1 MTDQTQRAVR
11 SVFLVFAAGGV
22 MIASLLSRVPQ
33 IRDALHL
40 SPAALGLLLLTT
52 AVGALV
58 SLPFAGSVVHRLGAA
73 STVKIGVM
81 VASVGLAIAAIGTE
95 VGAAMVAVG
104 LFLFGFGSGQW
115 DVAQNVEG
123 AAVEQRLDRSI
134 MSRFHAAFSIGTVV
148 GALGGAAMNALDVA
162 PVAHLLF
169 IAVLVGVVT
178 QIEARS
184 FLSDVHGE
192 LDDHRDRRPAWQAW
206 TEPRTLLI
214 GVFVLCMAFA
224 EGTGNDWLG
233 VAVID
238 GYGASDALGSM
249 AYVAFV
255 AAMTTGRWFG
265 PRYLDR
271 YGRVIVMRCGALA
284 AMVGVLIVVFGPA
297 LGTALVGTLLWG
309 LGAALGFPTGMSA
322 AADDA
327 ALAPG
332 RVSAVATIGYAA
344 FLAGPALI
352 GVIGN
357 ETGVLLA
364 LTVTAA
370 ACALGA
376 VVAGS
381 TRPLIVASADV
392 KT

>member
-1 MTDQTQRAVR
+1 LADVTERAVR
-11 SVFLVFAAGGV
+11 SVYLVFTTGGV
-22 MIASLLSRVPQ
+22 IIASLLSRVPQ
-33 IRDALHL
+33 IRDELHL
-40 SPAALGLLLLTT
+40 SPARLGLLLLTS

-58 SLPFAGSVVHRLGAA
+58 SLPFAGAVVHRFGAA
-73 STVKIGVM
+73 PTVIFGALVS
-81 VASVGLAIAAIGTE
+81 VVGLAIVAIGTE
-95 VGAAMVAVG
+95 VGTAMVAVG
-104 LFLFGFGSGQW
+104 LFLFGFGNGQW

-134 MSRFHAAFSIGTVV
+134 MSRFHAAFSIGTVA
-148 GALGGAAMNALDVA
+148 GALGGAAMNALDV
-162 PVAHLLF
+162 PPLAHLLA
-169 IAVLVGVVT
+169 IAVLVAVVT
-178 QIEARS
+178 PLGVRGFLPVPQVAHDDSPAR
-184 FLSDVHGE
+184 V
-192 LDDHRDRRPAWQAW
+192 PAWHAW

-233 VAVID
+233 VAAID
-238 GYGASDALGSM
+238 GYGASAALGSL
-249 AYVAFV
+249 AYVVFV
-255 AAMTTGRWFG
+255 AAMTAGRWFG

-271 YGRVIVMRCGALA
+271 YGRVIVMRCGALG

-322 AADDA
+322 AADEPARA
-327 ALAPG
+327 AG

-357 ETGVLLA
+357 QTGVLRA

-370 ACALGA
+370 ALAIGA
-376 VVAGS
+376 AAAGS
-381 TRPLIVASADV
+381 TRPLVMSDAAV
-392 KT
+392 TT